1 MIQSKHAR
9 LTEEEIRSANQTL
22 DPREVELYRLRK
34 ALADA
39 WWNEAPLER
48 IESIESQINACLA
61 EMNAAF

>member
-1 MIQSKHAR
+1 MIQTKHSP
-9 LTEEEIRSANQTL
+9 LTEEEIRLAHQTL

-39 WWNEAPLER
+39 WWNEEPLER

-61 EMNAAF
+61 RMEAAS

>member
-1 MIQSKHAR
+1 MIQSKHAP
-9 LTEEEIRSANQTL
+9 LTEEEIRLASETV

-39 WWNEAPLER
+39 WWNEEPLEQ

-61 EMNAAF
+61 KMNAVF